1 MNCWL
6 IAILI
11 CAAIFGLSMAVGW
24 LATFAVA
31 RGRHQRALTL
41 VDLFDQGT
49 TKIDGTHSLRNYFLR
64 PSVAGLFHGRP
75 ASFSVCGG
83 TAGHIRV
90 SVAGHFV
97 LPFQVRARKFSK
109 RGISWAG
116 LRTFAFG
123 TYLLLL
129 FPKVLIPHVL
139 LWKFVAAPFLLCVT
153 LLSVWRSYGR
163 IGDVEF
169 PKDTRVQVS
178 FPGSA
183 ALVFSTDFS
192 SEFRAMIDRTE
203 IQDSISSL
211 VVTRRVDH
219 LRSIGQFSLP
229 KGWDSKLE
237 ANCFYRTELL
247 HRDAVRGMLTDLLTL
262 CERIESLGKANE
274 TVDVT
279 APQPVYGGVTTT
291 KH

>member
-1 MNCWL
+1 MHWL
-6 IAILI
+6 TAILI
-11 CAAIFGLSMAVGW
+11 LAAIVASSMAVGW

-41 VDLFDQGT
+41 VDLSDQGT
-49 TKIDGTHSLRNYFLR
+49 AKIGGTHSFRNYFLR

-83 TAGHIRV
+83 TAGYIRV

-109 RGISWAG
+109 RGIIWAG

-123 TYLLLL
+123 TYLLL
-129 FPKVLIPHVL
+129 FVIPKVLIPHVL

-153 LLSVWRSYGR
+153 LLSVWRNYGR

-169 PKDTRVQVS
+169 SKDTRVQVS

-219 LRSIGQFSLP
+219 LRSIAQFSLP

-237 ANCFYRTELL
+237 ANCFYRRELL

-279 APQPVYGGVTTT
+279 APQPV
-291 KH
+291 

>member
-1 MNCWL
+1 MHWL
-6 IAILI
+6 IAMLIL
-11 CAAIFGLSMAVGW
+11 AAIVGSSGLVGW
-24 LATFAVA
+24 LAAFAVA
-31 RGRHQRALTL
+31 RNRHRRALTL

-49 TKIDGTHSLRNYFLR
+49 AKINGTHSFRNYFLR
-64 PSVAGLFHGRP
+64 PSVAGVFHGRP

-83 TAGHIRV
+83 TACYIRV

-97 LPFQVRARKFSK
+97 LPFQVRARKFSNQ
-109 RGISWAG
+109 GIIRAG
-116 LRTFAFG
+116 LRTFAFA
-123 TYLLLL
+123 TYLLLV
-129 FPKVLIPHVL
+129 FPKDLVPHVL

-153 LLSVWRSYGR
+153 LLSVWRNYGR

-169 PKDTRVQVS
+169 PKDARVQVS
-178 FPGSA
+178 SPGSA
-183 ALVFSTDFS
+183 ALAFSTDFP
-192 SEFRAMIDRTE
+192 SEFRAMIARTE
-203 IQDSISSL
+203 IHDSISSL
-211 VVTRRVDH
+211 VVTRQVDH
-219 LRSIGQFSLP
+219 LRSIAQFQLP

-279 APQPVYGGVTTT
+279 APQPV
-291 KH
+291 

>member
-1 MNCWL
+1 MHWL
-6 IAILI
+6 TAILI
-11 CAAIFGLSMAVGW
+11 LAAIVASSMAVGW

-31 RGRHQRALTL
+31 HGRHQRALTL
-41 VDLFDQGT
+41 VDLSDQGT
-49 TKIDGTHSLRNYFLR
+49 AKIGGTHSFRNYFLR

-83 TAGHIRV
+83 TAGYIRV

-109 RGISWAG
+109 RGIIWAG

-123 TYLLLL
+123 TYLLL
-129 FPKVLIPHVL
+129 FVIPKVLIPHVL

-153 LLSVWRSYGR
+153 LLSVWRNYGR

-219 LRSIGQFSLP
+219 LRSIAQFSLP

-237 ANCFYRTELL
+237 ANCFYRRELL

-279 APQPVYGGVTTT
+279 APQPV
-291 KH
+291 

>member
-1 MNCWL
+1 MHWL
-6 IAILI
+6 TAILI
-11 CAAIFGLSMAVGW
+11 LAAIVASSMAVGW

-49 TKIDGTHSLRNYFLR
+49 AKIGGTHSFRNYFLR

-83 TAGHIRV
+83 TAGYIRV

-109 RGISWAG
+109 RGIIWAG

-123 TYLLLL
+123 TCLLL
-129 FPKVLIPHVL
+129 FVIPKVLIPHVL

-153 LLSVWRSYGR
+153 LLSVWRNYGR

-219 LRSIGQFSLP
+219 LRSIAQFSLP

-237 ANCFYRTELL
+237 ANCFYRRELL

-279 APQPVYGGVTTT
+279 APQPV
-291 KH
+291 

>member
-1 MNCWL
+1 MHWL
-6 IAILI
+6 TAILI
-11 CAAIFGLSMAVGW
+11 LAAIVASSMAVGW

-49 TKIDGTHSLRNYFLR
+49 AKIGGTHSFRNYFLR

-83 TAGHIRV
+83 TAGYIRV

-109 RGISWAG
+109 RGIIWAG

-123 TYLLLL
+123 TYLLL
-129 FPKVLIPHVL
+129 FVIPKVLIPHVL

-153 LLSVWRSYGR
+153 LLSVWRNYGR

-219 LRSIGQFSLP
+219 LRSIAQFSLP

-237 ANCFYRTELL
+237 ANCFYRRELL

-279 APQPVYGGVTTT
+279 APQPV
-291 KH
+291 

>member
-1 MNCWL
+1 M
-6 IAILI
+6 
-11 CAAIFGLSMAVGW
+11 
-24 LATFAVA
+24 
-31 RGRHQRALTL
+31 
-41 VDLFDQGT
+41 DLFDQGT
-49 TKIDGTHSLRNYFLR
+49 AKIDGTLFRNYFFR

-83 TAGHIRV
+83 TAGYIRV

-109 RGISWAG
+109 RGIIWAG

-123 TYLLLL
+123 TYLLL
-129 FPKVLIPHVL
+129 FVIPKVLIPHVL

-153 LLSVWRSYGR
+153 LLSVWRNYGR

-219 LRSIGQFSLP
+219 LRSIAQFSLP

-237 ANCFYRTELL
+237 ANCFYRRELL

-279 APQPVYGGVTTT
+279 APQPV
-291 KH
+291 

>member
-1 MNCWL
+1 MQCL

-11 CAAIFGLSMAVGW
+11 LAAIVGSSMAVGY

-109 RGISWAG
+109 RGIIWAG

-123 TYLLLL
+123 TYLLV
-129 FPKVLIPHVL
+129 FMIPKVLIPHVL
-139 LWKFVAAPFLLCVT
+139 LWKFVAAPFFLCVT
-153 LLSVWRSYGR
+153 LLSVWRNYGR

-183 ALVFSTDFS
+183 ALAFSTDFS
-192 SEFRAMIDRTE
+192 SEFHAMIDRAE

-219 LRSIGQFSLP
+219 LRSIAQFSLP

-237 ANCFYRTELL
+237 ATCFCRTELL
-247 HRDAVRGMLTDLLTL
+247 HRDVVRGMLTDLLTL
-262 CERIESLGKANE
+262 CGHIESLVKANE
-274 TVDVT
+274 TVDVI
-279 APQPVYGGVTTT
+279 APQPV
-291 KH
+291 

>member
-1 MNCWL
+1 MHWL
-6 IAILI
+6 TAILI
-11 CAAIFGLSMAVGW
+11 LAAIVASSMAVGW

-49 TKIDGTHSLRNYFLR
+49 AKIGGTHSFRNYFLR

-83 TAGHIRV
+83 TAGYIRV

-169 PKDTRVQVS
+169 PKNTRVQVS

-192 SEFRAMIDRTE
+192 TEFRAMIDRTE

>member
-11 CAAIFGLSMAVGW
+11 LAAIFGSSFAVGW

-49 TKIDGTHSLRNYFLR
+49 TKIDGTPFRNYFLR

-75 ASFSVCGG
+75 TSFSVCGG
-83 TAGHIRV
+83 TAGYIRV

-109 RGISWAG
+109 RGIIWGG

-123 TYLLLL
+123 TYLLLM

-163 IGDVEF
+163 IGGVEF
-169 PKDTRVQVS
+169 PKNTRVQVS

-192 SEFRAMIDRTE
+192 PEFRAMIDRSE

-219 LRSIGQFSLP
+219 LRSIAQFSLP

-247 HRDAVRGMLTDLLTL
+247 RDAD
-262 CERIESLGKANE
+262 
-274 TVDVT
+274 
-279 APQPVYGGVTTT
+279 
-291 KH
+291 

>member
-1 MNCWL
+1 MRCL
-6 IAILI
+6 IDILI
-11 CAAIFGLSMAVGW
+11 LAAIVGLSMAVGW

-31 RGRHQRALTL
+31 RSRHQKALAL

-49 TKIDGTHSLRNYFLR
+49 AKIGGTHSLRNYFLW

-83 TAGHIRV
+83 AAGYIRV

-109 RGISWAG
+109 RGIIWAG
-116 LRTFAFG
+116 LRTLAFG

-129 FPKVLIPHVL
+129 IPRDLIPRVL
-139 LWKFVAAPFLLCVT
+139 LWKFVSAPFLLWVT
-153 LLSVWRSYGR
+153 LLPVWRKYGR

-183 ALVFSTDFS
+183 ALAFSTDFS
-192 SEFRAMIDRTE
+192 SEFLAMIDRPE

-219 LRSIGQFSLP
+219 LRSIAQFSLP

-237 ANCFYRTELL
+237 ANCFYRAELL
-247 HRDAVRGMLTDLLTL
+247 HRDAIHGMLTDLLNL

-274 TVDVT
+274 TVDLA
-279 APQPVYGGVTTT
+279 APQPV
-291 KH
+291 

>member
-1 MNCWL
+1 MFWM

-11 CAAIFGLSMAVGW
+11 MVAIVGSSMGVGW

-31 RGRHQRALTL
+31 RSRHQSALTL

-49 TKIDGTHSLRNYFLR
+49 AKIDGTHSFRSYFLR

-83 TAGHIRV
+83 IAGYIRV

-97 LPFQVRARKFSK
+97 LPFQVRARSFSK
-109 RGISWAG
+109 RGIIWGG
-116 LRTFAFG
+116 LRSFAIG
-123 TYLLLL
+123 TYLLLVI
-129 FPKVLIPHVL
+129 PKDLIPHIL
-139 LWKFVAAPFLLCVT
+139 LWKFVAAPFLLFVT
-153 LLSVWRSYGR
+153 LISGWRNYGR

-183 ALVFSTDFS
+183 ALAFSTDFS

-203 IQDSISSL
+203 IQDSILSL

-219 LRSIGQFSLP
+219 LRSIAQFSSP
-229 KGWDSKLE
+229 RGWDSKLE

-247 HRDAVRGMLTDLLTL
+247 HRDGVREMLTDLLTL

-274 TVDVT
+274 TVHDA
-279 APQPVYGGVTTT
+279 APQPV
-291 KH
+291 